1 VQQSAGIPDRR
12 RVAVI
17 GSGVAGLTAAY
28 VLSRHDDVTLFEADD
43 RLGGHAHTHDVA
55 QEDGPLLG
63 VDTGF
68 IVHNERTYPTLLRLF
83 RELGVQTQDSE
94 MSMSIRCD
102 GCGLEYAGARGGA
115 RGIIPRPATLL
126 RGRYLLMLLEVTRFY
141 RRARALLAEGDTA
154 GAADTADASAETA
167 TTTAGTSAA
176 ELTLGEFLDRE
187 KFSSYFIAHF
197 MTPVVSA
204 VWSCDPTTALAYPAR
219 YLFTFLG
226 HHGLLGVK
234 GSPQWRTVTGGSRS
248 YVDKVA
254 ATLPDV
260 RLSSPVTK
268 IRRYAGGVEVST
280 DGEDRDGGTGSAE
293 LFDAVVVATHPAQAL
308 RMLQDASPEERE
320 ALAGMPYS
328 LNRTV
333 FHRDDAVLP
342 ASDNAKAS
350 WNYRL
355 PSCDARPDRVLVS
368 YDMTRLQRLEPADG
382 KRYIVSLGES
392 ELIGADTVLEQ
403 MVYEHPQ
410 YTPDSLRAQQRI
422 LGLGDGRLAFA
433 GAYHGWGFHE
443 DGALSGVR
451 AAARLG
457 REWEPA
463 DAATGFHGREL
474 ETSGL
479 ETSELQAAEL
489 QAAALE
495 GA

>member
-1 VQQSAGIPDRR
+1 MQQAASIPDGR

-28 VLSRHDDVTLFEADD
+28 VLNRRDEVTVFEADA
-43 RLGGHAHTHDVA
+43 RLGGHAHTHDVGQA
-55 QEDGPLLG
+55 DGSVLG
-63 VDTGF
+63 IDTGF

-83 RELGVQTQDSE
+83 RDLGVQTQDSE

-102 GCGLEYAGARGGA
+102 GCGLEYAGARAGA
-115 RGIIPRPATLL
+115 RGIIPRPSTLL

-141 RRARALLAEGDTA
+141 RRARALLAEAEAA
-154 GAADTADASAETA
+154 GASAPA
-167 TTTAGTSAA
+167 P

-187 KFSSYFIAHF
+187 KFSSYFIVHF

-260 RLSSPVTK
+260 RLSSPVVRV
-268 IRRYAGGVEVST
+268 RRHSGGVEITTQRAAGGV
-280 DGEDRDGGTGSAE
+280 RAGGAVAGTE
-293 LFDAVVVATHPAQAL
+293 TTENFDAVVIATHPAQAL
-308 RMLQDASPEERE
+308 RMLGDASPAERE

-328 LNRTV
+328 VNHTV

-392 ELIGADTVLEQ
+392 ELIGDGTVLEQ

-410 YTPDSLRAQQRI
+410 YTPDSLRAQQQI

-463 DAATGFHGREL
+463 GIPELQDAGLQDAAPR
-474 ETSGL
+474 
-479 ETSELQAAEL
+479 
-489 QAAALE
+489 AAALE

>member
-1 VQQSAGIPDRR
+1 MQQAASIPDGRR
-12 RVAVI
+12 IAVI

-28 VLSRHDDVTLFEADD
+28 VLNRRDHVTVFEADA
-43 RLGGHAHTHDVA
+43 RLGGHAHTHDVP
-55 QEDGPLLG
+55 QSDGTVLG
-63 VDTGF
+63 IDTGF

-83 RELGVQTQDSE
+83 KELGVQTQDSE

-115 RGIIPRPATLL
+115 RGIIPRPSTLL
-126 RGRYLLMLLEVTRFY
+126 RGRYLKMLLEVGRFY
-141 RRARALLAEGDTA
+141 RRARALLAEADRAAHEKPGAGKA
-154 GAADTADASAETA
+154 GAA
-167 TTTAGTSAA
+167 TSGAA

-187 KFSSYFIAHF
+187 KFSSYFIVHF

-248 YVDKVA
+248 YVDKLA
-254 ATLPDV
+254 ATLTDV
-260 RLSSPVTK
+260 RLASPVSRV
-268 IRRYAGGVEVST
+268 RRHAGGVEIT
-280 DGEDRDGGTGSAE
+280 TAAGNGQETTE
-293 LFDAVVVATHPAQAL
+293 TFDAVVIATHPAQAL
-308 RMLQDASPEERE
+308 RMLEDASPAERE

-328 LNRTV
+328 VNHTV

-392 ELIGADTVLEQ
+392 ELIGDGAVLEQ

-410 YTPDSLRAQQRI
+410 YTPESLRAQQQI
-422 LGLGDGRLAFA
+422 LGLGDSRLAFA

-457 REWEPA
+457 REWE
-463 DAATGFHGREL
+463 AASAAGP
-474 ETSGL
+474 
-479 ETSELQAAEL
+479 QAAVL
-489 QAAALE
+489 QTSLE

>member
-1 VQQSAGIPDRR
+1 MQQTASIPDGR

-28 VLSRHDDVTLFEADD
+28 VLNQRDQVTVFEADA
-43 RLGGHAHTHDVA
+43 RLGGHAHTHDVRQA
-55 QEDGPLLG
+55 DGSVLG
-63 VDTGF
+63 IDTGF
-68 IVHNERTYPTLLRLF
+68 IVHNNRTYPTLLRLF
-83 RELGVQTQDSE
+83 KDLGVQTQPSE

-102 GCGLEYAGARGGA
+102 GCGLEYAGARAGA
-115 RGIIPRPATLL
+115 RGIIPRPSTLL

-141 RRARALLAEGDTA
+141 RRARALLAEADAATND
-154 GAADTADASAETA
+154 GAAP
-167 TTTAGTSAA
+167 

-187 KFSSYFIAHF
+187 KFSSYFIVHF

-248 YVDKVA
+248 YVDKLA
-254 ATLPDV
+254 ATLPDI
-260 RLSSPVTK
+260 RLSSPVTRV
-268 IRRYAGGVEVST
+268 RRTAVGVEVT
-280 DGEDRDGGTGSAE
+280 TGEQTE
-293 LFDAVVVATHPAQAL
+293 NFDAVVIATHPAQAL
-308 RMLQDASPEERE
+308 RMLEDATPAERE

-328 LNRTV
+328 VNHTV

-342 ASDNAKAS
+342 VSDNAKAS

-368 YDMTRLQRLEPADG
+368 YDMTRLQRLEPVDG

-392 ELIGADTVLEQ
+392 ELIGEDTVLEQ

-410 YTPDSLRAQQRI
+410 YTPDSLRAQQQI
-422 LGLGDGRLAFA
+422 LGLGDGSLAFA

-451 AAARLG
+451 AAATLG

-463 DAATGFHGREL
+463 GAA
-474 ETSGL
+474 GL
-479 ETSELQAAEL
+479 RAADRQAS
-489 QAAALE
+489 LE

>member
-1 VQQSAGIPDRR
+1 MQQAAGIPEGR

-28 VLSRHDDVTLFEADD
+28 ILNRRDQVTVFEADA
-43 RLGGHAHTHDVA
+43 RLGGHAHTHDVPQA
-55 QEDGPLLG
+55 DGSMLG

-83 RELGVQTQDSE
+83 KELGVQTQDSE

-102 GCGLEYAGARGGA
+102 GCGLEYAGARAGA
-115 RGIIPRPATLL
+115 RGIIPNASTLL
-126 RGRYLLMLLEVTRFY
+126 RGRYLLMLLEVTRFH
-141 RRARALLAEGDTA
+141 RRARALLAEADAADAPEADAA
-154 GAADTADASAETA
+154 GAKPRRGR
-167 TTTAGTSAA
+167 TTTGTPAA

-187 KFSSYFIAHF
+187 KFSSYFIVHF

-248 YVDKVA
+248 YVDKLA
-254 ATLPDV
+254 ATLPDI
-260 RLSSPVTK
+260 RLSSPVTRV
-268 IRRYAGGVEVST
+268 RRAAGGVEITTQQRTGKQGAGNEST
-280 DGEDRDGGTGSAE
+280 EY
-293 LFDAVVVATHPAQAL
+293 FDAVVIATHPAQAL
-308 RMLQDASPEERE
+308 RMLEDASPAERD

-328 LNRTV
+328 VNHTV

-342 ASDNAKAS
+342 ASENAKAS

-392 ELIGADTVLEQ
+392 ELIGDSTVLER

-410 YTPDSLRAQQRI
+410 YTPDSLRAQQQI
-422 LGLGDGRLAFA
+422 QGLGDDSLAFA

-463 DAATGFHGREL
+463 AI
-474 ETSGL
+474 
-479 ETSELQAAEL
+479 SELQAPEL
-489 QAAALE
+489 QTAALE

>member
-1 VQQSAGIPDRR
+1 MQQASSIPDGR

-28 VLSRHDDVTLFEADD
+28 VLNRRDHVTVFEADA
-43 RLGGHAHTHDVA
+43 RLGGHAHTHDVGQA
-55 QEDGPLLG
+55 DGSVLG
-63 VDTGF
+63 IDTGF
-68 IVHNERTYPTLLRLF
+68 IVHNNRTYPTLLRLF
-83 RELGVQTQDSE
+83 KELGVQTQESE

-115 RGIIPRPATLL
+115 RGIIPRPSTLL

-141 RRARALLAEGDTA
+141 RRARALLAE
-154 GAADTADASAETA
+154 ADAATGTGTA
-167 TTTAGTSAA
+167 AP

-187 KFSSYFIAHF
+187 KFSSYFVVHF

-254 ATLPDV
+254 ATLPDI
-260 RLSSPVTK
+260 RLSSPVTRV
-268 IRRYAGGVEVST
+268 RRHAGGVEVTTGEST
-280 DGEDRDGGTGSAE
+280 EQ
-293 LFDAVVVATHPAQAL
+293 FDAVVIATHPAQAL
-308 RMLQDASPEERE
+308 RMLEDATAAERE

-328 LNRTV
+328 VNHTV

-392 ELIGADTVLEQ
+392 ELIGDGTVLER

-410 YTPDSLRAQQRI
+410 YTPDSLRAQQQI
-422 LGLGDGRLAFA
+422 LGLGDGSLAFA

-451 AAARLG
+451 AAGKLG

-463 DAATGFHGREL
+463 GVAEVKAA
-474 ETSGL
+474 S
-479 ETSELQAAEL
+479 L
-489 QAAALE
+489 QAAAQE

>member
-1 VQQSAGIPDRR
+1 MQQEASIPNGRR
-12 RVAVI
+12 IAVI

-28 VLSRHDDVTLFEADD
+28 VLNRRDHVTVFEADA

-55 QEDGPLLG
+55 QADGPTLG
-63 VDTGF
+63 IDTGF
-68 IVHNERTYPTLLRLF
+68 IVHNNRTYPTLLRLF
-83 RELGVQTQDSE
+83 KELGVQTQDSE

-102 GCGLEYAGARGGA
+102 GCGLEYAGARAGA
-115 RGIIPRPATLL
+115 RGIIPQLSTLL

-141 RRARALLAEGDTA
+141 RRARALLNEDTTP
-154 GAADTADASAETA
+154 GAS
-167 TTTAGTSAA
+167 

-187 KFSSYFIAHF
+187 KFSSYFIVHF

-204 VWSCDPTTALAYPAR
+204 VWSCDPVTALAYPAR

-248 YVDKVA
+248 YVDKIA
-254 ATLPDV
+254 AALPDV
-260 RLSSPVTK
+260 RLSSPVTRV
-268 IRRYAGGVEVST
+268 RRHDGGVDVT
-280 DGEDRDGGTGSAE
+280 TTGSAGGQE
-293 LFDAVVVATHPAQAL
+293 STETFDAVVIATHPAQAL
-308 RMLQDASPEERE
+308 RMLEDATPAERE

-328 LNRTV
+328 VNHTV

-392 ELIGADTVLEQ
+392 ELIGDGAVLET
-403 MVYEHPQ
+403 MTYEHPQ
-410 YTPDSLRAQQRI
+410 YTPDSVRAQQQI
-422 LGLGDGRLAFA
+422 LSLGDGSLAFA

-443 DGALSGVR
+443 DGALSGVH
-451 AAARLG
+451 AAAKLG
-457 REWEPA
+457 REWE
-463 DAATGFHGREL
+463 DAGAP
-474 ETSGL
+474 
-479 ETSELQAAEL
+479 ELQV
-489 QAAALE
+489 AALE